1 MRLPRPADGRQGS
14 ARASPALDRQA
25 PAHRGAGRLL
35 GASPRR
41 ERDEHRRPAGAGR
54 DFFRSAWRS
63 RLKAS
68 PSTTIAIATTAAI
81 LIDTAALGALLLAL
95 SPTRYRK
102 ALRSSAPSQPRR
114 AASECRSPRAP
125 HTGRGDTARDVARGT
140 CPSPTSPIAPSTS

>member
-1 MRLPRPADGRQGS
+1 MRLPRPADGRPRS

-102 ALRSSAPSQPRR
+102 GAAIVSALAAAASSIRMPLAAR
-114 AASECRSPRAP
+114 AAHRA
-125 HTGRGDTARDVARGT
+125 
-140 CPSPTSPIAPSTS
+140 